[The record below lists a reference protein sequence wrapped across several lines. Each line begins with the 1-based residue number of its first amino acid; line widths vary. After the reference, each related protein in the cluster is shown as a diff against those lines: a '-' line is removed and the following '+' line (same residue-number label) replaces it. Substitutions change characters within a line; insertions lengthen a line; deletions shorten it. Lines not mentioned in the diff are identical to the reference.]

1 MLEHV
6 NLSTLKKFLVFSSG
20 TFCFFLLYLLLP
32 VNKPPGVLPILIT
45 TQIPDNQDLQRYP
58 PSQTPAN
65 KDLHLNPPPQDWIQ
79 RQFHKALLDINLDY
93 NSTSSWS
100 KCGPKTYYFP
110 KINTI
115 FTGTPKTGCSN
126 WVEVLLR
133 AEGTLKREL
142 DPTNI
147 RVVHGPVSE
156 KHRMRRMKN
165 LYSDEIF
172 GKAFSFTVVRNPW
185 TRLVSGYRDKLSDE
199 ETQGADKR
207 AIGVKIVQEMRNI
220 TNLKTVKEQKLYPT
234 FEEFAEYAVKH
245 NGLGNPHFSPQIQ
258 TLCIPDAKYDFV
270 VPLEYS
276 GILSSEVLNKI
287 DTNATLLGSYDKS
300 SDPRLQKSTVFA
312 RDWLSKLHP
321 ETIENLYRIF
331 KTDFTLLN
339 YSNFSH
345 PDFPLPL
352 YND

>member
-1 MLEHV
+1 MFEHL
-6 NLSTLKKFLVFSSG
+6 NLSTLKKFLVFTSG
-20 TFCFFLLYLLLP
+20 TLCLLLLYLLLP
-32 VNKPPGVLPILIT
+32 FNKNPSLLPILIT
-45 TQIPDNQDLQRYP
+45 
-58 PSQTPAN
+58 SQTYGN
-65 KDLHLNPPPQDWIQ
+65 RNLHLNPPPQEWIQ
-79 RQFHKALLDINLDY
+79 RQFQQALLNLNLHY
-93 NSTSSWS
+93 NSSSRWS
-100 KCGPKTYYFP
+100 SCGPKTYYFP
-110 KINTI
+110 HINTI

-147 RVVHGPVSE
+147 RFVHGQVSE
-156 KHRMRRMKN
+156 KHRMRHMREH
-165 LYSDEIF
+165 YSDETF
-172 GKAFSFTVVRNPW
+172 REAFSFTVVRNPW

-220 TNLKTVKEQKLYPT
+220 DNLTTIKEHEIYPT
-234 FEEFAEYAVKH
+234 FEEFAEYMVKH
-245 NGLGNPHFSPQIQ
+245 GGMVNPHFSPQFQ
-258 TLCIPDAKYDFV
+258 TLCIPQARYDYV
-270 VPLEYS
+270 IPLEYS
-276 GILSSEVLNKI
+276 GILSSEVLDKI

-300 SDPRLQKSTVFA
+300 SDPRQQTSTVFA
-312 RDWLSKLHP
+312 RDWLSKLQP
-321 ETIENLYRIF
+321 KTIENLYSIF

-352 YND
+352 YHKQKSETA

>member
-1 MLEHV
+1 
-6 NLSTLKKFLVFSSG
+6 
-20 TFCFFLLYLLLP
+20 
-32 VNKPPGVLPILIT
+32 
-45 TQIPDNQDLQRYP
+45 
-58 PSQTPAN
+58 
-65 KDLHLNPPPQDWIQ
+65 
-79 RQFHKALLDINLDY
+79 
-93 NSTSSWS
+93 
-100 KCGPKTYYFP
+100 
-110 KINTI
+110 
-115 FTGTPKTGCSN
+115 
-126 WVEVLLR
+126 
-133 AEGTLKREL
+133 
-142 DPTNI
+142 
-147 RVVHGPVSE
+147 
-156 KHRMRRMKN
+156 MRRMKN
-165 LYSDEIF
+165 LYSDETF

-287 DTNATLLGSYDKS
+287 NTNATLLGSYDKS

-321 ETIENLYRIF
+321 ETIENLYSIF

-352 YND
+352 YNN